1 MKSDE
6 VRKMTAEE
14 LDVEIVR
21 LRRKLYDLR
30 CQTVT
35 EKIEDSSMFAKVR
48 KDVARMLTERTA
60 RTSRK
65 AAAPAGRTRTKTK
78 TAASARTT
86 TRKAK
91 A

>member
-21 LRRKLYDLR
+21 LRRRLYDLR

-60 RTSRK
+60 RTTSQPAARPAGKTK
-65 AAAPAGRTRTKTK
+65 AAAP
-78 TAASARTT
+78 ARTT